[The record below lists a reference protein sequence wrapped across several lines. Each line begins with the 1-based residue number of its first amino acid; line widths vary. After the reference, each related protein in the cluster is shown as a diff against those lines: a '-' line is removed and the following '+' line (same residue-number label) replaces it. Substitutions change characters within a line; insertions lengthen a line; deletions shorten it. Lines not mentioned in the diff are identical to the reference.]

1 MQTMIFKKACERRT
15 LIYMKKSRKTI
26 QEKNLCWDNQI
37 FLNRRRE
44 PSWQIYG
51 EVAGPKLE
59 LQRKIFQEI
68 IMKSFRV
75 IKVLNTVPNTINEK
89 NRIYHII
96 ILSYSCHRKH

>member
-1 MQTMIFKKACERRT
+1 MIFKKAYERRT